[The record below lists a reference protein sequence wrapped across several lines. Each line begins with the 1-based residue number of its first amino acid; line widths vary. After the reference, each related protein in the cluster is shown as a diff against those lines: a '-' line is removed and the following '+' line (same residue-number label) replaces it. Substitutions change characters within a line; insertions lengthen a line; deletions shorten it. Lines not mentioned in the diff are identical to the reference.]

1 MAKTELNYESAHDE
15 LNQIVAAIENEDV
28 SVDELAKKVQRA
40 AELIKFC
47 SGKLRSTEEAV
58 DKIIREMDETGPAPG
73 ADQKGDLPF

>member
-1 MAKTELNYESAHDE
+1 MVKTELNYEAAHEE
-15 LNQIVAAIENEDV
+15 LTQIVADIENEDV

-58 DKIIREMDETGPAPG
+58 DKIIREIDESGPTHN
-73 ADQKGDLPF
+73 ADKKGDLPF